1 MIHSLKTKQAYK
13 GITIAA
19 PLVGLFILT
28 ACGGSSPAPAEET
41 GLPNIDFMGVIEQ
54 PDADTANDGTIAD
67 ESMSIMIDDLM
78 DDTTDGLTDDT
89 NPNDTTSP
97 GEPVNPIDPVVVIDP
112 DDTTS
117 PGEPRHSC

>member
-67 ESMSIMIDDLM
+67 DSMSIMIDDLM
-78 DDTTDGLTDDT
+78 DDLTDGRYE
-89 NPNDTTSP
+89 S
-97 GEPVNPIDPVVVIDP
+97 
-112 DDTTS
+112 
-117 PGEPRHSC
+117 

>member
-67 ESMSIMIDDLM
+67 DSMSIMIDDLM
-78 DDTTDGLTDDT
+78 DDLRRTVQILTIR
-89 NPNDTTSP
+89 PALASP
-97 GEPVNPIDPVVVIDP
+97 LILLTQLSLLTRSTLMI
-112 DDTTS
+112 
-117 PGEPRHSC
+117 